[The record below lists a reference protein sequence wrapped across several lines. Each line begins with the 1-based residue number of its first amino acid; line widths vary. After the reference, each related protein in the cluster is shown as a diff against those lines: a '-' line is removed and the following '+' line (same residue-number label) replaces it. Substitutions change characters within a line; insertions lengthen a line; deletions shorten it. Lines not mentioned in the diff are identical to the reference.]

1 VVNWYKADL
10 EWDPEE
16 RVWVAY
22 VRDLG
27 GLSTYGETLSEV
39 LAQTRDILGD
49 NYSIMVPE
57 KGSKRQV
64 SKHQASK
71 HQASKRE

>member
-1 VVNWYKADL
+1 MTDRYKTDL

-22 VRDLG
+22 VHELG

-39 LAQTRDILGD
+39 FAQTRDMISGYLETAQEQG
-49 NYSIMVPE
+49 IPVPN
-57 KGSKRQV
+57 SDR
-64 SKHQASK
+64 
-71 HQASKRE
+71 R

>member
-1 VVNWYKADL
+1 MANWYRADL
-10 EWDPEE
+10 EWEPEE

-39 LAQTRDILGD
+39 LAQTRDMISGYLETAAEKG
-49 NYSIMVPE
+49 IPVPE
-57 KGSKRQV
+57 V
-64 SKHQASK
+64 
-71 HQASKRE
+71 

>member
-1 VVNWYKADL
+1 MANWYKADL

-39 LAQTRDILGD
+39 LAQTRDMISRYLETAAEEG
-49 NYSIMVPE
+49 IPVPE
-57 KGSKRQV
+57 V
-64 SKHQASK
+64 
-71 HQASKRE
+71 

>member
-1 VVNWYKADL
+1 MVNWYKVDL

-39 LAQTRDILGD
+39 LAQTRDMISGYLETAAEER
-49 NYSIMVPE
+49 IPVPE
-57 KGSKRQV
+57 V
-64 SKHQASK
+64 
-71 HQASKRE
+71 

>member
-1 VVNWYKADL
+1 MANWYKADL

-39 LAQTRDILGD
+39 LAQTRDMISG
-49 NYSIMVPE
+49 Y
-57 KGSKRQV
+57 
-64 SKHQASK
+64 
-71 HQASKRE
+71 

>member
-1 VVNWYKADL
+1 MANWYKADL

-27 GLSTYGETLSEV
+27 GLSTYGETLSEA
-39 LAQTRDILGD
+39 LAQTRDMISGYLETAAEEG
-49 NYSIMVPE
+49 IPVPE
-57 KGSKRQV
+57 V
-64 SKHQASK
+64 
-71 HQASKRE
+71 

>member
-1 VVNWYKADL
+1 VANWYKADL

-39 LAQTRDILGD
+39 LAQTRDMISRYLETAAEEG
-49 NYSIMVPE
+49 IPVPE
-57 KGSKRQV
+57 V
-64 SKHQASK
+64 
-71 HQASKRE
+71 